1 MTQSFKQRLLIQL
14 SIIVESCIMLSTE
27 LTKLCCF

>member
-1 MTQSFKQRLLIQL
+1 METFITFT
-14 SIIVESCIMLSTE
+14 TE

>member
-1 MTQSFKQRLLIQL
+1 LESFIALHA
-14 SIIVESCIMLSTE
+14 E